1 MEGYRGG
8 VQHIYA
14 CMYIYVC
21 LFFMKHIYVGILTL
35 LVCSFVQ
42 GQLGNYAIL
51 CKVGGEV
58 CTFVQFW
65 EIMTLCTTQ
74 TPTVWV
80 VRSDLVCN
88 FEQPDIFYRRFAG
101 R

>member
-42 GQLGNYAIL
+42 GQLGNPTLRLLFCARP
-51 CKVGGEV
+51 VGGSV
-58 CTFVQFW
+58 L
-65 EIMTLCTTQ
+65 LCN
-74 TPTVWV
+74 VWK
-80 VRSDLVCN
+80 
-88 FEQPDIFYRRFAG
+88 
-101 R
+101 